1 MAGLLMDFAGNKF
14 GEVNRNTN
22 EYSFPGN
29 VRVPNGVIVLANQ
42 LFNEYFVD
50 GANGNDANSGLN
62 DWGNAVATIQQAMD
76 LITARGAERGRSRV
90 YVAPGGYAEAVTTP
104 TNAIAPFCQLIAAN
118 PTPGGSFGATWIQSP
133 TALAPALT
141 ILARGWRVSGFEIAA
156 VANTPAILLAS
167 DAGGNNAGGT
177 QIDTCL
183 ITGWGT
189 AGSIGINAIYNG
201 SPYTKIYNCT
211 FDGLLGDAITCTE
224 SGFDNPRW
232 WEIAHN
238 QFRDNLNHIDFVAQG
253 LDEGWIHDN
262 NFMQIGA
269 NRTAVLQI
277 ALTAG
282 VNNHVGPN
290 NFLSGDY
297 DEGTGGYY
305 AGTNDFWRGNQHED
319 TNILTSGTGEINP
332 AA

>member
-1 MAGLLMDFAGNKF
+1 MAGLLLDFAGNKF
-14 GEVNRNTN
+14 GEVNRNTDLLTL
-22 EYSFPGN
+22 PGGLS
-29 VRVPNGVIVLANQ
+29 VPSGVIAIANQ
-42 LFNEYFVD
+42 LYSDYYVD
-50 GANGNDANSGLN
+50 GENGSDGNSGLDGWVN
-62 DWGNAVATIQQAMD
+62 SVATIQQAMD
-76 LITARGAERGRSRV
+76 LITARGAERGRVRV
-90 YVAPGGYAEAVTTP
+90 FAAPYGYAEAVTTP
-104 TNAIAPFCQLIAAN
+104 TNAIAPFGQLIAAN

-133 TALAPALT
+133 TALTPSLT
-141 ILARGWRVSGFEIAA
+141 IQARGWRVSGFEIAA
-156 VANTPAILLAS
+156 VANTPAILLS
-167 DAGGNNAGGT
+167 STAGGNAANGT

-201 SPYTKIYNCT
+201 SPYTKILNCT

-238 QFRDNLNHIDFVAQG
+238 QFRDNGNHIDFVAQG

-262 NFMQIGA
+262 NFMSVGA
-269 NRTAVLQI
+269 NRTATLQI

-282 VNNHVGPN
+282 VNNNVGPN
-290 NFLSGDY
+290 NFLSSTY
-297 DEGTGGYY
+297 DNAGGYY
-305 AGTNDFWRGNQHED
+305 AGTGDFWRGNHSQDSE
-319 TNILTSGTGEINP
+319 NGTAQANP